1 MAKCAWRVL
10 QLRQTRHA
18 LQGSTF
24 KPGHVWAGS
33 AKLPGPMP
41 SSGAVLMAGVGELY
55 GSTPGM
61 QQPCLGLFKLLQAA
75 CLIHELTLC
84 RGNLG

>member
-18 LQGSTF
+18 LQGGTF
-24 KPGHVWAGS
+24 KPGQIWAGG

-61 QQPCLGLFKLLQAA
+61 RQPLLGLFKLLKFAS
-75 CLIHELTLC
+75 LIHQLMLC

>member
-18 LQGSTF
+18 LQGGTF
-24 KPGHVWAGS
+24 KPGQIWAGN
-33 AKLPGPMP
+33 ARLPGPTP

-55 GSTPGM
+55 GSTPGI
-61 QQPCLGLFKLLQAA
+61 QQPILVLFKLLEGASLLHA
-75 CLIHELTLC
+75 LMPC
-84 RGNLG
+84 RANLR